1 MYIFYKYH
9 WDLGTCQRD
18 LYQHSQILR
27 LAPNIPVKWV
37 IFGYLWMFTFVGT
50 ALYTI
55 NSKVML
61 VTIHVQR
68 IYRQYWRR
76 KNKTLT
82 VLCWSIPSK
91 IPVRLENTGLSV
103 GSAFQHFCITAYLN
117 KKLGLYMLNEKQ
129 NSCWFMITDSGFL
142 PLPKRCFSRQKLLR
156 AEIRQQPF
164 TDLSCILHWHYHLT
178 NKYEYTI
185 PWRIENR

>member
-1 MYIFYKYH
+1 MSKRSVSTFSNPPVSSKYSCKMSYI
-9 WDLGTCQRD
+9 WLS
-18 LYQHSQILR
+18 L
-27 LAPNIPVKWV
+27 V
-37 IFGYLWMFTFVGT
+37 IFGCLRLLGQHFTR
-50 ALYTI
+50 LI
-55 NSKVML
+55 
-61 VTIHVQR
+61 QR
-68 IYRQYWRR
+68 LCLLRYMYNVFTDNTEEE
-76 KNKTLT
+76 KKTLT

-178 NKYEYTI
+178 NKYE
-185 PWRIENR
+185 